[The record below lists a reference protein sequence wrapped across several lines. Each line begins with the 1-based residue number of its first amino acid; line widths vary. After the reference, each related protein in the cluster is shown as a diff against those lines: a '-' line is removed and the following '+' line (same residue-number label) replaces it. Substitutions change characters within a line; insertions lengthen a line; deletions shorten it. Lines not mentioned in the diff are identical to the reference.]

1 MVRPSKKSAAAGRV
15 TPKGTHPSNYTP
27 EQSSR
32 TNYLD
37 RPKSSVWLLVLIFG
51 LLGLGTATIIVN
63 YIGFLWDTSNV
74 VLLLGLGLVFSGL
87 ISATRLR

>member
-1 MVRPSKKSAAAGRV
+1 MVRPSKKSAAGRV

-27 EQSSR
+27 EQSSH
-32 TNYLD
+32 TNYVN
-37 RPKSSVWLLVLIFG
+37 RPKSSVWLLMLIFG

-63 YIGFLWDTSNV
+63 YVGVLWDTSNI

-87 ISATRLR
+87 ISATRLH